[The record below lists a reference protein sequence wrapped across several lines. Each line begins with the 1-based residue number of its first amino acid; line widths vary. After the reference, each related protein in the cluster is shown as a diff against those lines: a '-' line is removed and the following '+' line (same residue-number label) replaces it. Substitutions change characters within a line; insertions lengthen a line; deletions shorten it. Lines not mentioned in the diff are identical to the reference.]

1 MNIDVNK
8 LVKVSTYAR
17 QKSFSTQWVRQLALL
32 GKVKMID
39 IDGVKFI
46 KVD

>member
-8 LVKVSTYAR
+8 LVKVRTYAR
-17 QKSFSTQWVRQLALL
+17 QKNFSTQWVRQLALL